1 MHQVWRQSDPQPF
14 SVRSH
19 IWTKRCRWLIKHGSH
34 SWQQN
39 LKLKTSGR
47 TGAWCIWVLK
57 KTVLNSLS
65 IYLNISIYISLP
77 LSLSLSL
84 YIYRERER
92 ERERIQQ
99 FSAEFSLSL
108 YIYIKRER
116 EREFSIVSWI
126 LYYMYAEC
134 LQLYIQCSCQG
145 HHVPVQSWWVWAM
158 RYWFTVRVGAM

>member
-14 SVRSH
+14 LVLSH

-47 TGAWCIWVLK
+47 TGAWCIWVKK
-57 KTVLNSLS
+57 KTVLNYLS

-77 LSLSLSL
+77 LSLSI
-84 YIYRERER
+84 YIERER

-116 EREFSIVSWI
+116 ENSALFPEF
-126 LYYMYAEC
+126 
-134 LQLYIQCSCQG
+134 YIICMQSACSCIYS
-145 HHVPVQSWWVWAM
+145 VPARAIMSLFNHGGYGQCVIGSL
-158 RYWFTVRVGAM
+158 YE